1 MMLSRNARIDAA
13 LAAAG
18 MTVFVAVR
26 QMTGRIPV
34 NDGRG
39 WDGMDY
45 AAMLTSGF
53 DAGSANSALRPL
65 VVLLTMPA
73 QWILD
78 SPVAAFKT
86 MNLLFV
92 GILSVAV
99 CRLFARYN
107 PAPAR

>member
-1 MMLSRNARIDAA
+1 
-13 LAAAG
+13 
-18 MTVFVAVR
+18 
-26 QMTGRIPV
+26 
-34 NDGRG
+34 
-39 WDGMDY
+39 
-45 AAMLTSGF
+45 
-53 DAGSANSALRPL
+53 
-65 VVLLTMPA
+65 MPA

-107 PAPAR
+107 RAWAPAR

>member
-18 MTVFVAVR
+18 MTVLVAVR

-53 DAGSANSALRPL
+53 D
-65 VVLLTMPA
+65 
-73 QWILD
+73 
-78 SPVAAFKT
+78 
-86 MNLLFV
+86 
-92 GILSVAV
+92 
-99 CRLFARYN
+99 
-107 PAPAR
+107 PARPIAPCGRSWCC